1 MMGWHLWRILARPFR
16 IRQGVPLN
24 TAATSAF
31 HGILLEC
38 GVALGVSLS
47 TCGVP
52 LELNGV
58 TLNTGASMRGTAR
71 IQRGTARIPWGS
83 AKHRR

>member
-1 MMGWHLWRILARPFR
+1 MMMGWHLWRILARPFR

-58 TLNTGASMRGTAR
+58 TLNTGASKRDQFSAMNLYPPFAR
-71 IQRGTARIPWGS
+71 
-83 AKHRR
+83 